1 MNRHVCNRFF
11 GQLAK
16 HKKTGNI
23 YRVHE
28 GVVLD
33 CTNSRDGTACVLY
46 EKDGNIFVREAAEFS
61 DKFIILQVEDNFE
74 QELEDSLKKKIAAKH

>member
-1 MNRHVCNRFF
+1 MSSHICSRFF

-28 GVVLD
+28 GIVLD

-46 EKDGNIFVREAAEFS
+46 EKDGNIFVREASEFNN
-61 DKFIILQVEDNFE
+61 KFIMLQVEDNFE
-74 QELEDSLKKKIAAKH
+74 QELIDFLKKKVATK

>member
-1 MNRHVCNRFF
+1 MSSHICSRFF

-28 GVVLD
+28 GIVLD

-46 EKDGNIFVREAAEFS
+46 EKDGNIFVREASEFNN
-61 DKFIILQVEDNFE
+61 KFIMLQVEDNFE
-74 QELEDSLKKKIAAKH
+74 QELIDSLKKKVATK